1 MRSSSTAS
9 PRTAARRS
17 SRRCCTGRT
26 RRSGTRPRTG
36 CTRRRPFWRSSC
48 AEGVLPLKDHV
59 PTRTFPVV
67 TVALIVANVVVW
79 LWEVRTGLDREVL
92 RYGYYPCA
100 VHGPCV
106 APASEFDRV
115 AWYEGVFTSMFMH
128 AGWVHIG
135 GNMLF
140 LWIFGNNVEDV
151 MGRVRFLAFYLLSG
165 LAAAALQSA
174 VTLRLSTAAGASVPK
189 VGASGGPAGGPGAYF
204 VLLPRARVLTAV
216 FVILIFFVNLP
227 AIVFLGVWFAFQ
239 LWDGGLALL
248 HPQAGGGVAFF
259 AHVGGFVFGLLT
271 VSAFAIRKPLE
282 PVYR

>member
-1 MRSSSTAS
+1 
-9 PRTAARRS
+9 
-17 SRRCCTGRT
+17 
-26 RRSGTRPRTG
+26 
-36 CTRRRPFWRSSC
+36 
-48 AEGVLPLKDHV
+48 VLPLKDNV
-59 PTRTFPVV
+59 PTRSFPIV
-67 TVALIVANVVVW
+67 TVALIAVNVVAW
-79 LWEVRTGLDREVL
+79 LWEVRTGFDREVL

-115 AWYEGVFTSMFMH
+115 AWYEGVFTSMFLH

-140 LWIFGNNVEDV
+140 LWIFGNNVEDA
-151 MGRVRFLAFYLLSG
+151 MGRVRFVLFYFLAG
-165 LAAAALQSA
+165 LAAAALQSF
-174 VTLRLSTAAGASVPK
+174 VTLAFSSAAGASVPN
-189 VGASGGPAGGPGAYF
+189 VGASGAIAGVLGAYF

-227 AIVFLGVWFAFQ
+227 AYVFLGVWFAFQ
-239 LWDGGLALL
+239 LWDGGFALL

-259 AHVGGFVFGLLT
+259 AHVGGFVLGLLT
-271 VSAFAIRKPLE
+271 ASAFAVRKPLE